1 MSIVVK
7 EKLYLFCKGY
17 ANTRIELL
25 KKQLEELKASLGSE
39 TKSSAGDKHE
49 TGRAMLQLEQ
59 EKLGK
64 QMQEAEALYK
74 VLQQIPKDNKPEN
87 AALGS
92 LVTTNKHRYYIAIS
106 AGKHEVGNQV
116 VYCISASTPIGKLL
130 LRKQVG
136 DTFLFKGVQQSIL
149 NVE

>member
-1 MSIVVK
+1 MSIAVK
-7 EKLYLFCKGY
+7 EKLYLYCEGY
-17 ANTRIELL
+17 VNTRIDRL

-64 QMQEAEALYK
+64 QMYEAEALYK
-74 VLQQIPKDNKPEN
+74 VLQQIPKDNKQEKV
-87 AALGS
+87 ALGS
-92 LVTTNKHRYYIAIS
+92 LVTTNKHLYYIAVS
-106 AGKHEVGNQV
+106 AGKYEVDHQE

-130 LRKQVG
+130 LGKQAG
-136 DTFLFKGVQQSIL
+136 DAFLFNGVQQSIL
-149 NVE
+149 DVK